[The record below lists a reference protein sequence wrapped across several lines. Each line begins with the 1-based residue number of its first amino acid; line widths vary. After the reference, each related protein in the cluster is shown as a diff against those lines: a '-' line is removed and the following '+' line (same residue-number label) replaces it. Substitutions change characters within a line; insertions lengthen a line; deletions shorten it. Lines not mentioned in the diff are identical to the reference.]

1 MIKPLNMIYTSTQLK
16 ALKHHHTAVS
26 KEIRAQTKKL
36 ITLCLDL
43 NDKSELCFFS
53 NFYGHVEQVSIRVTK
68 SAEAFNQ
75 VIRTDDFYFFD
86 TSDQWGI
93 ESAIQSMENQ
103 VAEIKKLIT
112 ELKLLAKKHPI
123 TKTEKN

>member
-1 MIKPLNMIYTSTQLK
+1 MIHTNTQFK
-16 ALKHHHTAVS
+16 ALQHHHTAVS
-26 KEIRAQTKKL
+26 KEMRAQTKKL

-43 NDKSELCFFS
+43 NDKSELCFFA
-53 NFYGHVEQVSIRVTK
+53 NFHGHVNNVSIRVAK
-68 SAEAFNQ
+68 SAEAFNEA
-75 VIRTDDFYFFD
+75 IRTDDFYFFD
-86 TSDQWGI
+86 DSARWGI

-103 VAEIKKLIT
+103 IAEIKKLIT

>member
-1 MIKPLNMIYTSTQLK
+1 MMHTSTQFK
-16 ALKHHHTAVS
+16 ALQHHHTAVS

-53 NFYGHVEQVSIRVTK
+53 DFYGHVNQVSIRVTK
-68 SAEAFNQ
+68 SAEAFNE
-75 VIRTDDFYFFD
+75 VIRTDYFYFFD
-86 TSDQWGI
+86 GSGRWGI

-103 VAEIKKLIT
+103 LAEIKKLIT

-123 TKTEKN
+123 TKPEKN